1 MRREFDYLYYTYVLH
16 VDNDG
21 FTSNIIT
28 AAVYCRRL
36 RYVQGVAIFDKRCS
50 FHAMIDITILLL

>member
-28 AAVYCRRL
+28 AAVVLSPSPLCAGSGDFR
-36 RYVQGVAIFDKRCS
+36 
-50 FHAMIDITILLL
+50 